1 MINCIQASSSFFI
14 LIAMIILIYNNI
26 SYKITLPGLI
36 LVLTS
41 IYYHGTQPNIEN
53 SNDSEIEK
61 KTSIIKRIDITLA
74 LYLILLV
81 ALNGIISLEYIILLS
96 IICANI
102 VSIHI
107 ITLILC
113 VILIIYKTTQE
124 LTLTNCVLVNVS
136 QIIAFVFY
144 MLSQK
149 KWTLLYR
156 YIWHF
161 CLSFSLVVCI
171 PMLQNI

>member
-53 SNDSEIEK
+53 SNDSKIEK